1 MTGAELR
8 AHTLR
13 INDATYAAWNARD
26 PDAVAAIFAED
37 AVLREAG
44 SGVEDVHF
52 PDASVLVAQLGLG

>member
-26 PDAVAAIFAED
+26 LDRVAAVFAED

-44 SGVEDVHF
+44 SGVEDVHL
-52 PDASVLVAQLGLG
+52 PDASVLVPRLGIG